1 MGELAYSHLGQP
13 IPVDEVR
20 GESSIKA
27 ECLEHNLA
35 LLRTLR
41 ADEFAAE
48 LFQQTVKD
56 AEASRMTKPEPG

>member
-1 MGELAYSHLGQP
+1 MGGVAYSHLGQP

-35 LLRTLR
+35 LLKTMR

-48 LFQQTVKD
+48 LFHQTVKD
-56 AEASRMTKPEPG
+56 AKASRMTLPEPG